1 MSNTVATADRF
12 LLIVQNNVSYLTI
25 CMCVCVCV
33 CVCLHVC
40 VDACLIVCM
49 HVCVCVQTLAVSFHP
64 ALDCIVL
71 HNFLHILR

>member
-1 MSNTVATADRF
+1 MSNIVAIAVGV
-12 LLIVQNNVSYLTI
+12 LLIVQNIVSDLTI
-25 CMCVCVCV
+25 CMCVY
-33 CVCLHVC
+33 LHVC